1 MTTFLVLTIRLH
13 DGRYHGAGNWP
24 PAPARLFQALIAG
37 SGISGPLPPDHF
49 KALEWMETVCA
60 APIIAAPRAALGQS
74 VGNFV
79 PNNDLD
85 AKGGDPRN
93 IGSIRTKKQIRPRIF
108 DAATP
113 FHYAWEIPAGEES
126 SDHLAV
132 LQELADRVYQL
143 GRGVDFAWAT
153 AELMNEEDLEVLLN
167 GYAGTI
173 HRPTPRGSNGLALA
187 CPEKGSLSSL
197 ERRYA
202 ANAERFDLI
211 QSGRVFSQSFRQQPK
226 ARFKL
231 VAYDSPP
238 ARRVFDLREP
248 EALERFSP
256 WPLHGVYQLV
266 KLSRDLAAQKL
277 TTAFPAREADVQR
290 WLIGRR
296 ADGSNGGSPVERIR
310 LIPIPSIGHDHADMK
325 VRRLLIEIPG
335 ACPFAPDDV
344 LWAFG
349 GLRIEPDK
357 GGPLLATSSGPD
369 VLKYY
374 SAEKGATVWRSIT
387 PVAVPESAGRRR
399 IEPTRRIAEAK
410 PASEKCAEQNRAARA
425 VIAALRHADVR
436 CPVAQIAVQREPFQ
450 GSGERVES
458 FAEEGRFAKERLW
471 HVEITF
477 AEPYEGPLIV
487 GDGRFSGLGIMV
499 PVC

>member
-1 MTTFLVLTIRLH
+1 
-13 DGRYHGAGNWP
+13 
-24 PAPARLFQALIAG
+24 
-37 SGISGPLPPDHF
+37 
-49 KALEWMETVCA
+49 
-60 APIIAAPRAALGQS
+60 
-74 VGNFV
+74 
-79 PNNDLD
+79 
-85 AKGGDPRN
+85 
-93 IGSIRTKKQIRPRIF
+93 
-108 DAATP
+108 
-113 FHYAWEIPAGEES
+113 
-126 SDHLAV
+126 
-132 LQELADRVYQL
+132 
-143 GRGVDFAWAT
+143 
-153 AELMNEEDLEVLLN
+153 MNEEELDVLLN

-173 HRPTPRGSNGLALA
+173 HRPTPRGLNGLALA

-197 ERRYA
+197 EHRYA

-238 ARRVFDLREP
+238 ACRVFDLRES

-256 WPLHGVYQLV
+256 WPLAGVYQLV

-277 TTAFPAREADVQR
+277 TTAFPAQEADVQR

-296 ADGSNGGSPVERIR
+296 ADGSNGGTPAERIR
-310 LIPIPSIGHDHADMK
+310 LIPIPSIGHEHADMK
-325 VRRLLIEIPG
+325 VRRLLVEIPG
-335 ACPFAPDDV
+335 ACPFASEDV
-344 LWAFG
+344 FWAFS

-399 IEPTRRIAEAK
+399 IEPSRRIAEAK
-410 PASEKCAEQNRAARA
+410 PASEKSAEQNRAARA

-436 CPVAQIAVQREPFQ
+436 SPVAQIAVQREPFQ
-450 GSGERVES
+450 GSGERVEA
-458 FAEEGRFAKERLW
+458 FAEESRFATKRLW

-487 GDGRFSGLGIMV
+487 GDGRFSGLGIMM

>member
-1 MTTFLVLTIRLH
+1 MTTFLVLSIRLH

-37 SGISGPLPPDHF
+37 SGISGPLPPDHL

-60 APIIAAPRAALGQS
+60 PPIIAAPRAALGQS

-93 IGSIRTKKQIRPRIF
+93 IGAIRTKKQIRPRIF
-108 DAATP
+108 EATTP

-126 SDHLAV
+126 SDQSVV
-132 LQELADRVYQL
+132 LQQLADRVYQF

-153 AELMNEEDLEVLLN
+153 AELMSEKDLDSLLN
-167 GYAGTI
+167 GYAGTV
-173 HRPTPRGSNGLALA
+173 HRPTPLGSNGLALA

-226 ARFKL
+226 ARFRL

-238 ARRVFDLREP
+238 ARRIFDLREP

-256 WPLHGVYQLV
+256 WPLSGVYQLV
-266 KLSRDLAAQKL
+266 KLSRDLAGQKM
-277 TTAFPAREADVQR
+277 TTAFPAQEADVQR
-290 WLIGRR
+290 WLIGRQ
-296 ADGSNGGSPVERIR
+296 ANGSNGGSPAERIR
-310 LIPIPSIGHDHADMK
+310 LIPIPSIGHEHADMR
-325 VRRLLIEIPG
+325 VRRLLVEIPG
-335 ACPFAPDDV
+335 ACPFAPEDV
-344 LWAFG
+344 FWAFS
-349 GLRIEPDK
+349 GLRIEADK
-357 GGPLLATSSGPD
+357 GGPLLAPSSGPD
-369 VLKYY
+369 MLKYY
-374 SAEKGATVWRSIT
+374 SAEKGATVWRSVT
-387 PVAVPESAGRRR
+387 PIAVPESAGRRR
-399 IEPTRRIAEAK
+399 IEPSRRSAEAK
-410 PASEKCAEQNRAARA
+410 PASEKRAEQNRAAHA
-425 VIAALRHADVR
+425 VIVALRHADVR
-436 CPVAQIAVQREPFQ
+436 SPVAQIAVQREPFN
-450 GSGERVES
+450 GSGERVEA
-458 FAEEGRFAKERLW
+458 FAAGSRFAKERLW

-477 AEPYEGPLIV
+477 TEPHLGPLIV
-487 GDGRFSGLGIMV
+487 GDGRFSGLGILI
-499 PVC
+499 PVS